1 MSAILSAT
9 TVRTALID
17 YRAELIRM
25 QTKYPMQAKYP
36 KIYEENSAVIKSID
50 DALLSIEG
58 NITRVMISPVT
69 CKLNR

>member
-1 MSAILSAT
+1 MSAILSAA
-9 TVRTALID
+9 TVRTALVD

-25 QTKYPMQAKYP
+25 QIKYPQVYK
-36 KIYEENSAVIKSID
+36 ENSAVIESID

-58 NITRVMISPVT
+58 NITEVMISPIT

>member
-17 YRAELIRM
+17 YRAELISLQSR
-25 QTKYPMQAKYP
+25 YPH
-36 KIYEENSAVIKSID
+36 IYKENSAVIKSID

-58 NITRVMISPVT
+58 NITEVIISPTT

>member
-25 QTKYPMQAKYP
+25 QTMYPQ
-36 KIYEENSAVIKSID
+36 IYKENSAVIKFID

-58 NITRVMISPVT
+58 NITRVMISPIT
-69 CKLNR
+69 CKLNA

>member
-9 TVRTALID
+9 TVRTALVD

-25 QTKYPMQAKYP
+25 QIKYPQVYK
-36 KIYEENSAVIKSID
+36 ENSAVIESID
-50 DALLSIEG
+50 DALLSIEE
-58 NITRVMISPVT
+58 NITEVMISPIT

>member
-9 TVRTALID
+9 TVRTALVD

-25 QTKYPMQAKYP
+25 QIKYPQVYK
-36 KIYEENSAVIKSID
+36 ENSAVIKSID

-58 NITRVMISPVT
+58 NITEVMISPIT